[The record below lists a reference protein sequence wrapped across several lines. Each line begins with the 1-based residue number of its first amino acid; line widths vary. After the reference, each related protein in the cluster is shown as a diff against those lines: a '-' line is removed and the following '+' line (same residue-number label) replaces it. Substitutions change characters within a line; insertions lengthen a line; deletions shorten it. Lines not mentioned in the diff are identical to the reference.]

1 MLIYLESKGIMHRD
15 LKPEN
20 LVLLS
25 KENSDFIDFRV
36 VDFGLAAYVNE
47 NERIFNKCGT
57 PGFIAPEVFYSENGN
72 YDQNCDIFSVGCILY
87 LL

>member
-1 MLIYLESKGIMHRD
+1 MYLESQGIMHRD

-20 LVLLS
+20 LILVS
-25 KENSDFIDFRV
+25 KGNSDSIDFKV

-47 NERIFNKCGT
+47 DKRIFNKCGT
-57 PGFIAPEVFYSENGN
+57 PGFIAPEIFSSKNGR
-72 YDQNCDIFSVGCILY
+72 YDQKCDIFSVGCILY